1 MSTIYIYCIHIS
13 THYRYAH
20 IHPPPLSTFTYIG
33 RPHDEVVALTIE
45 NSTTVLVGEVVEIQC
60 RYSGERIAFKLPAFY
75 INGKTNRLESVGTI
89 WTELSDYEHRHSLAI
104 EEGKWTAS
112 YTLTLKG
119 ARASDDNTIYQ
130 CFSEV
135 TEGRHVTRVWSDP
148 VTLTVI
154 GEQNII

>member
-1 MSTIYIYCIHIS
+1 MRIYIHL
-13 THYRYAH
+13 
-20 IHPPPLSTFTYIG
+20 LSLHLRIG
-33 RPHDEVVALTIE
+33 RPRDEVVTITIE

-75 INGKTNRLESVGTI
+75 INGKTNRVESAGTI
-89 WTELSDYEHRHSLAI
+89 QTELSDYEHRHSLAI

-119 ARASDDNTIYQ
+119 ARASDNNTMYQ

-135 TEGRHVTRVWSDP
+135 TEGRRVNRVWSDP

-154 GEQNII
+154 GEQSII